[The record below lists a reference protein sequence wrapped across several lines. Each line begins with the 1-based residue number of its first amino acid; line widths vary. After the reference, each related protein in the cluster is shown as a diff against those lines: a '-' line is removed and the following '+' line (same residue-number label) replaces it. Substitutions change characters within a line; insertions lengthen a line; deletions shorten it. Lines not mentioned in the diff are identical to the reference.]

1 MVPSVVKIKKG
12 NVEYTSKVDIAQYTI
27 KELTHRAM
35 LDVGRYIT
43 ANVRKR
49 LRAHFPFTAFHK
61 APMRYQYWFLK
72 REGHLLLG
80 IENIKRGAVT
90 AWWADQLEL
99 DKFVTPPRG
108 SRKQKREDDPAEGS
122 AKKRKRRRS
131 RSKLPG
137 TPNNPR
143 RHILETFV
151 KTHIDKIVEIESQYL
166 SKIDDEDA
174 AVALAAA
181 TEDMEVLRGD
191 EN

>member
-1 MVPSVVKIKKG
+1 MVPSVMKYKRG
-12 NVEYTSKVDIAQYTI
+12 NVEYTSKVDIAKYTI

-35 LDVGRYIT
+35 LDVGKYVT
-43 ANVRKR
+43 YNVRDR
-49 LRAHFPFTAFHK
+49 LRKHFPFTRHHRA
-61 APMRYQYWFLK
+61 ALRYQYWFLK

-80 IENIKRGAVT
+80 IENIKKGAVT

-99 DKFVTPPRG
+99 DKFVAPPTT
-108 SRKQKREDDPAEGS
+108 SS
-122 AKKRKRRRS
+122 ASQKRKRRRRKKIHPS
-131 RSKLPG
+131 

-143 RHILETFV
+143 RHILEVFV

-166 SKIDDEDA
+166 RKIDDEDA

>member
-1 MVPSVVKIKKG
+1 MVPSVMKYKRG
-12 NVEYTSKVDIAQYTI
+12 NVEYTSKVDIAKYTI

-35 LDVGRYIT
+35 LDVGKYVTYSVQDRLIRY
-43 ANVRKR
+43 
-49 LRAHFPFTAFHK
+49 FPFARHHK
-61 APMRYQYWFLK
+61 NSQRYQYWFLK

-108 SRKQKREDDPAEGS
+108 SRKQKREDDPAEGTS
-122 AKKRKRRRS
+122 KKRKRRRK